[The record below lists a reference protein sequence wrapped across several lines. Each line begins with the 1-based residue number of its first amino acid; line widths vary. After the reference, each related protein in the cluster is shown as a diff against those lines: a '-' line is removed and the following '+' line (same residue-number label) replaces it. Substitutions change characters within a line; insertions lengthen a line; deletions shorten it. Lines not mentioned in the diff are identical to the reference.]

1 MSRKCQ
7 EMLVSDAWGT
17 SCSCGPSFPLLQCSS
32 FPGHPSE
39 WEKVGDDAG
48 RKAGD
53 QPGEEGFRGHAQ
65 ESGISTAGRCRAVA
79 GF

>member
-1 MSRKCQ
+1 
-7 EMLVSDAWGT
+7 MLGARLVPVALL
-17 SCSCGPSFPLLQCSS
+17 FPFPVFSS

-48 RKAGD
+48 WKAGD

-65 ESGISTAGRCRAVA
+65 ESGISTAGRCRAAA